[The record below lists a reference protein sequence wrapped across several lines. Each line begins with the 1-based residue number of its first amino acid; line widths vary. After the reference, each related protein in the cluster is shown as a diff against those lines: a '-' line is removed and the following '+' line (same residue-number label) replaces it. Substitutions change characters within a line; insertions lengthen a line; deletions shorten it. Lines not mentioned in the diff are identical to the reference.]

1 MFIKGGPGIF
11 QPQNQKGGSF
21 KAFCFILS
29 TYILVCLIMP
39 PSHCR
44 ECCLRTN
51 TNWHS
56 LRIAQHRIDSNYFL
70 LVRCHF
76 RISSQANTYVLKCS
90 KHSYWPCESI
100 LFVLRRIASPNVVS
114 IRVSSYWFVSHRCT
128 FVSIRCTFA
137 LGFAACLL
145 RLSTLQYDA
154 QRSYCRIGSH
164 MFALVR
170 VSSYWFL
177 SCSHHIIIVLILRH
191 HRTASYCIVSPSCCI
206 LSHLTASYQ
215 FVFNSCLIRIDSQII
230 IVSNRSGSAWR

>member
-1 MFIKGGPGIF
+1 
-11 QPQNQKGGSF
+11 
-21 KAFCFILS
+21 
-29 TYILVCLIMP
+29 MP

-56 LRIAQHRIDSNYFL
+56 LRIAQYRIDSNYFL

-76 RISSQANTYVLKCS
+76 RDSSQADTNVLKCS

-100 LFVLRRIASPNVVS
+100 LSVLRRIASPNVVS

-154 QRSYCRIGSH
+154 YWIAHVRIGSCK
-164 MFALVR
+164 FLLVPI
-170 VSSYWFL
+170 VFS
-177 SCSHHIIIVLILRH
+177 SHHSAIPLILH
-191 HRTASYCIVSPSCCI
+191 HQRIASYCIVSPSCCI
-206 LSHLTASYQ
+206 LLHPTASYQ
-215 FVFNSCLIRIDSQII
+215 FVFNSFLIRIDSQII
-230 IVSNRSGSAWR
+230 IVSNRSGSA

>member
-1 MFIKGGPGIF
+1 
-11 QPQNQKGGSF
+11 
-21 KAFCFILS
+21 
-29 TYILVCLIMP
+29 MP

-56 LRIAQHRIDSNYFL
+56 LRIAQHRIDLNYFV
-70 LVRCHF
+70 LVCCHF
-76 RISSQANTYVLKCS
+76 RISSQANMNVLKCS

-154 QRSYCRIGSH
+154 QRSYWIAHVRIGSCK
-164 MFALVR
+164 FLLVPI
-170 VSSYWFL
+170 VFSS
-177 SCSHHIIIVLILRH
+177 HNRAIVLILRH
-191 HRTASYCIVSPSCCI
+191 HRTASYCIVSSSCCI
-206 LSHLTASYQ
+206 LLHLTASYQ

-230 IVSNRSGSAWR
+230 IVSNRSGSA